1 VSVLQ
6 TWVLVGV
13 PGVVLAL
20 GLATGRSVLRARLAY
35 AVLAALVV
43 VLARTEGGRTS
54 AALVGLVA
62 VGLLA
67 TGRGSGRTGGPEHHE
82 ERRRLTTA
90 GPSAG

>member
-6 TWVLVGV
+6 TWVVVGV
-13 PGVVLAL
+13 PGVVTVLA
-20 GLATGRSVLRARLAY
+20 LATGRSVVRARLAY
-35 AVLAALVV
+35 VVIAALVV
-43 VLARTEGGRTS
+43 VFALTEGGRAS
-54 AALVGLVA
+54 AALVGILA

-90 GPSAG
+90 GPSSG